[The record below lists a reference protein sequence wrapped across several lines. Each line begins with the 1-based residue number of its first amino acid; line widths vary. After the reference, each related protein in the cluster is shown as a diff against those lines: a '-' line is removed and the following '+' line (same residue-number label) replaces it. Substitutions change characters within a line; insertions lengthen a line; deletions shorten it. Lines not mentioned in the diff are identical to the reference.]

1 MSYRHEDLVD
11 QNSKATGAALGLLRK
26 IARHVDDKN
35 PGNYAYVSYR
45 KLARSVGIRE
55 EDGRWPKEIER
66 EQMLPQLFGLG
77 EIECAESGGPH
88 ATNIYFILE
97 PIMGTPHPAW
107 RVSEY
112 PRYDDEE
119 DEAPQSAA
127 PRKKAKAKKG
137 TRVPKSKKVEPEVEV
152 EDEPWR
158 CTCDVPPGKHPSNTE
173 CKIWRAADI
182 EASLALEKAQ
192 AHKDGKERI
201 AQDEHDILE
210 RTRAEINESRRAT
223 EDAGDFPDE
232 EWSDEKEEEQLRLN
246 EEQEAEDEERW
257 ARQEAEEEA
266 AGKVPAVVGEDDDDD
281 I

>member
-11 QNSKATGAALGLLRK
+11 QTSKATGAALGLLRK
-26 IARHVDDKN
+26 IARHVNDKN

-45 KLARSVGIRE
+45 ALARSVGIRE
-55 EDGRWPKEIER
+55 EEGRWPKEIER
-66 EQMLPQLFGLG
+66 EQMMPQLFGLG
-77 EIECAESGGPH
+77 EIECAESGGPY
-88 ATNIYFILE
+88 ATNVYFILE

-107 RVSEY
+107 KVSEY

-119 DEAPQSAA
+119 DEAPQGAA
-127 PRKKAKAKKG
+127 PRKKAKAKE
-137 TRVPKSKKVEPEVEV
+137 VEPEVEV

-192 AHKDGKERI
+192 AHKDGKDRI
-201 AQDEHDILE
+201 AQEEHDILE
-210 RTRAEINESRRAT
+210 RTRAAINEARRAA
-223 EDAGDFPDE
+223 DNAGDFLDDDEDDE
-232 EWSDEKEEEQLRLN
+232 ERQLEQNRLDEEED
-246 EEQEAEDEERW
+246 EARW

-266 AGKVPAVVGEDDDDD
+266 AGKVPAVVVEDDDNDDD